1 MLHMHKSMEHI
12 LMASWQ
18 ILKHG
23 DLQMKNV
30 AHAASADDLFLNPSY
45 PRGGHPNYRLEV
57 LILNM
62 KHRDKG
68 RQKFHPSRLWPLTDR
83 TWSGS

>member
-1 MLHMHKSMEHI
+1 MI
-12 LMASWQ
+12 MASWQ

-45 PRGGHPNYRLEV
+45 PRGGHPNCRLEV

-62 KHRDKG
+62 KHRDK
-68 RQKFHPSRLWPLTDR
+68 QVSSFQTLAID
-83 TWSGS
+83 